1 MSKQPSLPFEGSL
14 LDATGYHMSII
25 DTSAIYRA
33 ILNNK
38 RALEEEYR
46 IAWDETEELYAWCV
60 VQAIS
65 DAFREHRVLGHYHNS
80 LYMEVYDGLI
90 LGYHCAIRTVI
101 EPVLE
106 NLPSIKAIRVLP
118 LLDKTVLAILQ

>member
-46 IAWDETEELYAWCV
+46 VAWDETEELYAWCV
-60 VQAIS
+60 VLRQL
-65 DAFREHRVLGHYHNS
+65 HS
-80 LYMEVYDGLI
+80 LLVSFHGR
-90 LGYHCAIRTVI
+90 IR
-101 EPVLE
+101 
-106 NLPSIKAIRVLP
+106 
-118 LLDKTVLAILQ
+118 

>member
-80 LYMEVYDGLI
+80 LYMEVLSWTKLLRDAEMRNKI
-90 LGYHCAIRTVI
+90 FFNKLGI
-101 EPVLE
+101 
-106 NLPSIKAIRVLP
+106 
-118 LLDKTVLAILQ
+118 D